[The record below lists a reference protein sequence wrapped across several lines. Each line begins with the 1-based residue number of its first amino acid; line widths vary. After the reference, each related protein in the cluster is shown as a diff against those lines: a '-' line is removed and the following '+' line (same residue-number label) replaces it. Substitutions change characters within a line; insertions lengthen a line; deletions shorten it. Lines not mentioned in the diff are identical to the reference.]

1 MIMQAQTFT
10 CRPAARLL
18 FYRPEPNP
26 MQAIKNRW
34 RTIRHVVAG
43 ILPAVEPGILPG
55 GKIVRRT
62 TRFPSPGLS
71 SDPENYAFGRGGGV
85 RQIRFAALRAHR
97 RR

>member
-43 ILPAVEPGILPG
+43 ILACRGAGHPARW
-55 GKIVRRT
+55 KNRT
-62 TRFPSPGLS
+62 SNHPVP
-71 SDPENYAFGRGGGV
+71 
-85 RQIRFAALRAHR
+85 FAWALK
-97 RR
+97 